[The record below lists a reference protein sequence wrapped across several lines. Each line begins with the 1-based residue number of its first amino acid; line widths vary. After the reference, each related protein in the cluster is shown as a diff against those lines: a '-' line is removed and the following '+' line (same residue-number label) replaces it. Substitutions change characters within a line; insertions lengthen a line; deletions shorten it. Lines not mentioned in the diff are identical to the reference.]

1 MTDLTYIKAFLL
13 LPQSSNI
20 TTHFTL
26 ETPYG
31 LIVELK
37 TGEKLSVRL
46 KENPTATNSQDTP
59 DCALK
64 IQPGTHLTGS
74 PESHREPTPTV
85 DTASDRQSSNMGYGY
100 AIFTDWGTSG
110 LWYDSN
116 WPGNDPE
123 IDFHIDLEDLEDR
136 YPAAWLQAFARWIE
150 QYDDSFVAGECHL
163 SSFGVLF
170 PDLEERQ
177 AWLVEGAL
185 LAAWLA
191 LQSDVGH
198 VSYHPIGRNWELERG
213 GVAASLAE
221 IVRNVM
227 DDSSIDSESEQGGD

>member
-1 MTDLTYIKAFLL
+1 MTDLASIRPFLL

-20 TTHFTL
+20 TTNFTL
-26 ETPYG
+26 ETSYG

-37 TGEKLSVRL
+37 TGEKLNARL
-46 KENPTATNSQDTP
+46 KDNPSATNSQGAP
-59 DCALK
+59 DSAPN
-64 IQPGTHLTGS
+64 IQPGTQPTDS
-74 PESHREPTPTV
+74 PESHPKSTPTV
-85 DTASDRQSSNMGYGY
+85 DTGSDNQSSSAGYGY

-110 LWYDSN
+110 LWYDSL
-116 WPGNDPE
+116 WPSSDPK
-123 IDFHIDLEDLEDR
+123 IDTHIDLEDLEDR
-136 YPAAWLQAFARWIE
+136 YPAAWLQAFARWME

-198 VSYHPIGRNWELERG
+198 VSFHPIGRNWELERG

-221 IVRNVM
+221 IVQNVM
-227 DDSSIDSESEQGGD
+227 DDPSIDSESEQGEV

>member
-1 MTDLTYIKAFLL
+1 MTDLAAIRAFLL

-46 KENPTATNSQDTP
+46 KDNPSATKSQYAP
-59 DCALK
+59 DSAPK
-64 IQPGTHLTGS
+64 IQPGTQPTDS
-74 PESHREPTPTV
+74 PESHQESTPTV
-85 DTASDRQSSNMGYGY
+85 DTASDRQPSNTGYGY
-100 AIFTDWGTSG
+100 VIFTDWETSG

-123 IDFHIDLEDLEDR
+123 IDFHIDLQDLEDR
-136 YPAAWLQAFARWIE
+136 YLAAWLQAFARWI
-150 QYDDSFVAGECHL
+150 QQFNDSFTKGECHL

-185 LAAWLA
+185 LVAWLA
-191 LQSDVGH
+191 SQSDVGH
-198 VSYHPIGRNWELERG
+198 VSYHPIGRNWELERED
-213 GVAASLAE
+213 VAASLAE
-221 IVRNVM
+221 IVQNVM
-227 DDSSIDSESEQGGD
+227 DDSNIDSESEQGKV

>member
-46 KENPTATNSQDTP
+46 KDNPTATSSQDTP

-74 PESHREPTPTV
+74 PESHPEPTSTA
-85 DTASDRQSSNMGYGY
+85 DTASDHQSSNTGHGY
-100 AIFTDWGTSG
+100 AIVTDWGTSG
-110 LWYDSN
+110 LWYDSK

-150 QYDDSFVAGECHL
+150 QYDDSFVAGKCHL

-221 IVRNVM
+221 IVQNVM
-227 DDSSIDSESEQGGD
+227 DDSNIDSESEQG

>member
-1 MTDLTYIKAFLL
+1 MRKAYV
-13 LPQSSNI
+13 S
-20 TTHFTL
+20 
-26 ETPYG
+26 
-31 LIVELK
+31 K
-37 TGEKLSVRL
+37 TIPRPPNHS
-46 KENPTATNSQDTP
+46 
-59 DCALK
+59 
-64 IQPGTHLTGS
+64 S
-74 PESHREPTPTV
+74 PESHQESTPTV

-136 YPAAWLQAFARWIE
+136 YPAAWLHAFARWIG

-163 SSFGVLF
+163 SSFGGLF

-198 VSYHPIGRNWELERG
+198 VSYHPIGRNWELERE
-213 GVAASLAE
+213 GVAASLVE
-221 IVRNVM
+221 IVQNVM
-227 DDSSIDSESEQGGD
+227 DDPRIDSESEQEGD